1 MSMQNAAP
9 NANRAVRR
17 VQSAIGEG
25 ASATRSRDGAIHR
38 LYPVRAA
45 RSDQQP
51 LVPIAE
57 RDPSPASPW
66 RVALEFV
73 MEGFAMY
80 GASLHPTAAMPV
92 QLIRASSK
100 PDFTGAQ
107 RSAGHD
113 RRASQR
119 LGDDASV
126 ELARAARADVDR
138 SYPWSWPGALAG
150 TIKALWTHWRRE
162 REIRRAVSALSQYDD
177 RILRDLGIHG
187 RADIER
193 AVRCCHD

>member
-9 NANRAVRR
+9 NVNRAVRR
-17 VQSAIGEG
+17 VQSVIGEG
-25 ASATRSRDGAIHR
+25 ASAARSRDGGIHR
-38 LYPVRAA
+38 LHQVRAA

-51 LVPIAE
+51 LAPIAE
-57 RDPSPASPW
+57 PSPSPASPW

-92 QLIRASSK
+92 QLIRASSR

-107 RSAGHD
+107 WSADHD

-119 LGDDASV
+119 SRDDDPV
-126 ELARAARADVDR
+126 ESARADVDR
-138 SYPWSWPGALAG
+138 SYLWSRPGALAG

-162 REIRRAVSALSQYDD
+162 WEISRAVSALSQYDD
-177 RILRDLGIHG
+177 RMLRDLGIHG

-193 AVRCCHD
+193 AVRCWHD